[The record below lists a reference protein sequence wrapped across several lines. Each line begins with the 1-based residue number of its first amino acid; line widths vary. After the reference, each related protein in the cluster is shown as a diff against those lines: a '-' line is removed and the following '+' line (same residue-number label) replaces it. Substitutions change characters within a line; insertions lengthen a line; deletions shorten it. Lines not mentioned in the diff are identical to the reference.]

1 MTSIEPVQSD
11 MWSEWLL
18 HRRHADDADYDLAT
32 RSMVDRYADRVLD
45 GARLASGMTL
55 VDVGSG
61 EGLVAFRAIER
72 VGPSLGVILTDISG
86 PMLRY
91 AESIAIQR
99 DVRQQCSFLQC
110 SVDKLDDIGD
120 ASVDAVTTRSVLAY
134 VLDKPAAIR
143 EIHRVLKPGGRIS
156 IAEPIFQDEAF
167 STRALKQLVD
177 AQEPSSAD
185 KFLPLLHRWKAAQFP
200 DTEEKAANSPIANYS
215 ERDLLNFLHGAG
227 FGEIHLELHIDVFP
241 TVVKSWDAFIG
252 SSPHPLAP
260 SLSVIFAEQFTSE
273 EQQLFEKVMRPT
285 VEAGQAITIDRMAY
299 LSATK
304 LPM

>member
-1 MTSIEPVQSD
+1 MSSIEPVQSD
-11 MWSEWLL
+11 IWSEWLL
-18 HRRHADDADYDLAT
+18 HRRHADDADYDHAT
-32 RSMVDRYADRVLD
+32 RSMVDSYADRVLD
-45 GARLASGMTL
+45 GARLASDMTL
-55 VDVGSG
+55 VDLGTG

-72 VGPSLGVILTDISG
+72 VGPSLSVILTDISG

-91 AESIAIQR
+91 ADSLATQR
-99 DVRQQCSFLQC
+99 NVRQQCSFLQC
-110 SVDKLDDIGD
+110 SVDNLDEIGD

-134 VLDKPAAIR
+134 ASDKPAAIR

-167 STRALKQLVD
+167 SAQALKQLVD
-177 AQEPSSAD
+177 AQASSPID

-200 DTEEKAANSPIANYS
+200 DTQEKIANSPIANYS
-215 ERDLLNFLHGAG
+215 ERDLLNFLHSVG

-260 SLSVIFAEQFTSE
+260 SLSVIFAEQFTLE
-273 EQQLFEKVMRPT
+273 ERQLFEKVMRPT

-304 LPM
+304 LPV